1 MRWSESTPLGSGLV
15 LGLML
20 LAATAVGCGGEGG
33 APASAPPAE
42 PDTPSAPVASGPRG
56 TVSGSAPPAA
66 LGSPSVVIL
75 EPHVPIDV
83 PVPTEP
89 VEMDQLG
96 REFIPR
102 LVLARPDQPI
112 VFYNSEDDLHTV
124 HVHDPS
130 GRSLFNVA
138 MPIRG
143 GRHDTSFSTPGDYPV
158 SCEAHSEMAA
168 TIVVVESPWA
178 TIADRDGSFTIP
190 DVPTGTYTL
199 VLRRNEE
206 RHEQELEVTPGA
218 NELQLAFP
226 AGS

>member
-1 MRWSESTPLGSGLV
+1 MRWSESTPLGSGFAA
-15 LGLML
+15 GLTL
-20 LAATAVGCGGEGG
+20 LAAVAIGCAGT
-33 APASAPPAE
+33 PPTGTPTE
-42 PDTPSAPVASGPRG
+42 ERDTPAAPAPVAGGPLG

-66 LGSPSVVIL
+66 LGSPSLIIL

-89 VEMDQLG
+89 AEMDQYG

-102 LVLARPDQPI
+102 LLLARPDQPI

-178 TIADRDGSFTIP
+178 TIADRDGSFAIP
-190 DVPTGTYTL
+190 DVPAGTYTV

-226 AGS
+226 ASS